1 MPPKSTRSRKRSG
14 AGAPPAPP
22 APILPTQS
30 AAQLP
35 PGAEDTLFGFLA
47 KVPSPVSLPS
57 SHMPRAPAAG
67 SGAPSPIAQAA
78 AAPKPMPRDNP
89 YAFLEKVP
97 SLVTMPPLQRG
108 QGSTTATGAITTHSS
123 AAASRDNPYAF
134 LEKVP
139 SPVTMPPLQR
149 SQGST
154 TATGAVSTHSG
165 AAASPVLRVQN
176 QTAPPGSSFGGIPTS
191 DLRSVQTPSGNTL
204 VFNEGTT
211 EAPQSPPTDEIE
223 SFTAS
228 DPPSPSPSHES
239 DVIMGLSAQGSV
251 IGLPEG
257 GDAAERDTHARN
269 AQLLVHRLSR
279 TPPIN
284 QISSSRIPV
293 MLEERLNA
301 ARDIIDNQ
309 LEEMADFR
317 RDLNRLNDRALQHVI
332 GLYNVYLIYPPLTVC
347 CSENMPPKTTTFRM
361 CSGGHTP
368 AAHCPPTKTAGL
380 PTDTVV
386 PTAHPTQE
394 AALPS
399 SSAASC
405 NNCFAFM
412 AIVPSRVRIP
422 PSPQGEGSTTV
433 TRSATTAP
441 VTTPA
446 LPSLSQ
452 LATLPSHMAAEDST
466 ISFMA
471 NVPSPVTLPPTLS
484 IDTASIFNK
493 PQDDIDR
500 ITVSDS
506 SPPDS
511 DDQEISPPEDVFAF
525 LESGIAAAYSQ
536 RSQTVAAL
544 AGHLSRAPLVS
555 HIDSR
560 CPALL
565 TLEERLHEAQDVIH
579 QALEDLETFS
589 IEGFLYS

>member
-1 MPPKSTRSRKRSG
+1 MP
-14 AGAPPAPP
+14 
-22 APILPTQS
+22 
-30 AAQLP
+30 
-35 PGAEDTLFGFLA
+35 
-47 KVPSPVSLPS
+47 
-57 SHMPRAPAAG
+57 HAPAAG

-78 AAPKPMPRDNP
+78 AAPKPTP
-89 YAFLEKVP
+89 
-97 SLVTMPPLQRG
+97 
-108 QGSTTATGAITTHSS
+108 
-123 AAASRDNPYAF
+123 RDNPYAF

-139 SPVTMPPLQR
+139 SPVTMPPLQH

-191 DLRSVQTPSGNTL
+191 DLRSVQVSQGTPSGNTL
-204 VFNEGTT
+204 VFNERTT

-257 GDAAERDTHARN
+257 GDAAERDMRAQN
-269 AQLLVHRLSR
+269 AQLLVHQLSR
-279 TPPIN
+279 APPIN
-284 QISSSRIPV
+284 QISSSCIPV

-301 ARDIIDNQ
+301 AQDIIDNQ

-317 RDLNRLNDRALQHVI
+317 RDLNRLNDWALQHVI

-361 CSGGHTP
+361 RSGGHTP
-368 AAHCPPTKTAGL
+368 AAHHPPTKTVGL

-399 SSAASC
+399 PSAASC
-405 NNCFAFM
+405 NNRFAFM
-412 AIVPSRVRIP
+412 EIMPSRVRIP

-433 TRSATTAP
+433 TCSATTAP

-471 NVPSPVTLPPTLS
+471 NVTSPVTLPPTLS

-555 HIDSR
+555 HIDSWR
-560 CPALL
+560 PALL

-579 QALEDLETFS
+579 QALEDLETFRSDLADCNDILFRHVLVLHS

>member
-78 AAPKPMPRDNP
+78 AAPKPTP
-89 YAFLEKVP
+89 
-97 SLVTMPPLQRG
+97 
-108 QGSTTATGAITTHSS
+108 
-123 AAASRDNPYAF
+123 RDNPYAF

-139 SPVTMPPLQR
+139 SPVTMPPLQH

-191 DLRSVQTPSGNTL
+191 DLRSVQVSQGTPSGNTL
-204 VFNEGTT
+204 VFNEQTT
-211 EAPQSPPTDEIE
+211 EAIE

-239 DVIMGLSAQGSV
+239 DVIMGLSAQGRV

-257 GDAAERDTHARN
+257 SDAAERDTRAQN
-269 AQLLVHRLSR
+269 AQLLARRLSR
-279 TPPIN
+279 TPSIN
-284 QISSSRIPV
+284 QISLSRIPV

-301 ARDIIDNQ
+301 ARDIINNQ

-361 CSGGHTP
+361 RSGGHTP
-368 AAHCPPTKTAGL
+368 AAHCPPTKTAGP

-399 SSAASC
+399 PSAASC
-405 NNCFAFM
+405 NNRFAFM

-433 TRSATTAP
+433 TCSATTAP

-560 CPALL
+560 RPALL

-579 QALEDLETFS
+579 QALEDLETFRSDLADCNDILFRHVLVLRS

>member
-78 AAPKPMPRDNP
+78 AAPKPTP
-89 YAFLEKVP
+89 
-97 SLVTMPPLQRG
+97 
-108 QGSTTATGAITTHSS
+108 
-123 AAASRDNPYAF
+123 RDNPYAF

-139 SPVTMPPLQR
+139 SPVTMPPLQH

-165 AAASPVLRVQN
+165 AATSPVLRVQN
-176 QTAPPGSSFGGIPTS
+176 QTAPPGSSCGGIPTS
-191 DLRSVQTPSGNTL
+191 DLRSVQVSQGTPSGNTL
-204 VFNEGTT
+204 VFNERTT

-228 DPPSPSPSHES
+228 DLPSPSPSHES
-239 DVIMGLSAQGSV
+239 DVIMGLSAQGRI

-257 GDAAERDTHARN
+257 GDAAERDTRARN
-269 AQLLVHRLSR
+269 AQLLARRLSR

-317 RDLNRLNDRALQHVI
+317 RDLNL
-332 GLYNVYLIYPPLTVC
+332 
-347 CSENMPPKTTTFRM
+347 
-361 CSGGHTP
+361 
-368 AAHCPPTKTAGL
+368 
-380 PTDTVV
+380 V

-399 SSAASC
+399 PSAASC
-405 NNCFAFM
+405 NNRFAFM
-412 AIVPSRVRIP
+412 AIVPSWVRIP

-433 TRSATTAP
+433 TCSATTAP

-560 CPALL
+560 RPALL
-565 TLEERLHEAQDVIH
+565 TLEERLHKAQDVIH
-579 QALEDLETFS
+579 QALEDLETFRSDLADCNDILFRHVLVLRS

>member
-1 MPPKSTRSRKRSG
+1 MPPKSTRSQKCSG
-14 AGAPPAPP
+14 AGAPPASPV
-22 APILPTQS
+22 PILPTQS

-47 KVPSPVSLPS
+47 KVPSLVSLPS
-57 SHMPRAPAAG
+57 SHMPHASAAG

-78 AAPKPMPRDNP
+78 AVPKPMPRDNP

-97 SLVTMPPLQRG
+97 SPVTMPPLQRG

-154 TATGAVSTHSG
+154 TATGAVSTHLG
-165 AAASPVLRVQN
+165 ATVSPVLRVQN

-191 DLRSVQTPSGNTL
+191 DLWLVQTPSGNTL
-204 VFNEGTT
+204 VFNEQTT

-239 DVIMGLSAQGSV
+239 DVIMGLSAQGS
-251 IGLPEG
+251 
-257 GDAAERDTHARN
+257 HAQN
-269 AQLLVHRLSR
+269 AQLLACQLSC

-284 QISSSRIPV
+284 QISSSHIPV

-301 ARDIIDNQ
+301 AWDIIDNQ

-317 RDLNRLNDRALQHVI
+317 RDLNRLNDQALQHVI
-332 GLYNVYLIYPPLTVC
+332 GLYNVECTERVYYESKPSTWSSVYLIYPPLTVC

-361 CSGGHTP
+361 RSGGHTP
-368 AAHCPPTKTAGL
+368 AAHCPPTKTVGL

-394 AALPS
+394 AALLSP
-399 SSAASC
+399 SAASC
-405 NNCFAFM
+405 NNRFAFM
-412 AIVPSRVRIP
+412 AIMPSRVWIP

-433 TRSATTAP
+433 TCSATTAP
-441 VTTPA
+441 VTTLA

-500 ITVSDS
+500 ITVSDL

-536 RSQTVAAL
+536 VCANCMIFVKYSSIRICQDP
-544 AGHLSRAPLVS
+544 AGS
-555 HIDSR
+555 
-560 CPALL
+560 
-565 TLEERLHEAQDVIH
+565 
-579 QALEDLETFS
+579 
-589 IEGFLYS
+589 